1 MITLLAILYALYAF
15 IYMYTYK
22 SGYSL
27 LKYMYKRKNI
37 NVYLSVEIIFL
48 ILTSFIVFTNQPL
61 NLIIAILMFM
71 HLVGIAWLVANPKNF
86 YEMVEES
93 VRLDENL
100 IENTVAGS
108 LFISSV
114 LVLFSRI
121 IF

>member
-15 IYMYTYK
+15 IYMYAYK

-100 IENTVAGS
+100 VENTVAGS

>member
-1 MITLLAILYALYAF
+1 MITLLAVLYALYAF
-15 IYMYTYK
+15 AYMYSYK

-27 LKYMYKRKNI
+27 LRYMYKRKNI

-48 ILTSFIVFTNQPL
+48 ILTSFIVFTNKPL

-71 HLVGIAWLVANPKNF
+71 HLVGIAWLVANPENF

-93 VRLDENL
+93 VRLDENI

>member
-1 MITLLAILYALYAF
+1 MIALLAVLYAAYAF
-15 IYMYTYK
+15 VYFYSYK

-37 NVYLSVEIIFL
+37 NVYLSVEIIFF

-61 NLIIAILMFM
+61 NWIVAILMFM
-71 HLVGIAWLVANPKNF
+71 HLIGIAWLVANPRNF

-93 VRLDENL
+93 IRLDENL
-100 IENTVAGS
+100 IENTVVGS
-108 LFISSV
+108 LLISSI
-114 LVLFSRI
+114 LTLFSRI

>member
-1 MITLLAILYALYAF
+1 MISLLAVLYAAYAF
-15 IYMYTYK
+15 VYFYSYK

-37 NVYLSVEIIFL
+37 NVYLSVEIIFF

-61 NLIIAILMFM
+61 NWIVAILMFM
-71 HLVGIAWLVANPKNF
+71 HLIGIAWLVANPRNF

-93 VRLDENL
+93 IRLDENL
-100 IENTVAGS
+100 IENTVVGS
-108 LFISSV
+108 LLLSSI
-114 LVLFSRI
+114 LTLFSRI

>member
-93 VRLDENL
+93 VRLDENI

>member
-93 VRLDENL
+93 LRLDENL
-100 IENTVAGS
+100 VENTVAGS

>member
-1 MITLLAILYALYAF
+1 MITILAVMYAAYAF
-15 IYMYTYK
+15 IYFYTYK

-37 NVYLSVEIIFL
+37 NVYLSVEILFF

-61 NLIIAILMFM
+61 NWIVAILMFM
-71 HLVGIAWLVANPKNF
+71 HLIGIAWLVANPRNF

-93 VRLDENL
+93 IRLDENL
-100 IENTVAGS
+100 IENTVVGS
-108 LFISSV
+108 LLVSSI
-114 LVLFSRI
+114 LTLFSRI

>member
-37 NVYLSVEIIFL
+37 NAYLSVEIIFL

-61 NLIIAILMFM
+61 NLIVAILMFM

-100 IENTVAGS
+100 VENTVAGS

>member
-1 MITLLAILYALYAF
+1 MISLLAVLYAAYAF
-15 IYMYTYK
+15 VYFYSYK

-37 NVYLSVEIIFL
+37 NVYLSVEIIFF

-61 NLIIAILMFM
+61 NWIVAILMFM
-71 HLVGIAWLVANPKNF
+71 HLIGIAWLVANPRNF

-93 VRLDENL
+93 IRLDENL
-100 IENTVAGS
+100 IENTVVGS
-108 LFISSV
+108 LLLSSI
-114 LVLFSRI
+114 LTFFSRI

>member
-61 NLIIAILMFM
+61 NLIVAILMFM

-100 IENTVAGS
+100 VENTVAGS

>member
-61 NLIIAILMFM
+61 NLIISILMFM

-86 YEMVEES
+86 YGMVEES
-93 VRLDENL
+93 VRLDENF

-114 LVLFSRI
+114 LVLFSRVI
-121 IF
+121 L

>member
-86 YEMVEES
+86 YEMVAES
-93 VRLDENL
+93 VRLDENI

>member
-1 MITLLAILYALYAF
+1 MISLLAVLYAAYAF
-15 IYMYTYK
+15 VYFYSYK

-37 NVYLSVEIIFL
+37 NVYLSVEIIFF

-61 NLIIAILMFM
+61 NWIVAILMFM
-71 HLVGIAWLVANPKNF
+71 HLIGIAWLVANPRNF

-93 VRLDENL
+93 IRLDENL
-100 IENTVAGS
+100 IENTVVGS
-108 LFISSV
+108 LLISSI
-114 LVLFSRI
+114 LTLFSRI

>member
-22 SGYSL
+22 SDYSL
-27 LKYMYKRKNI
+27 LRYMYKRKNI

-100 IENTVAGS
+100 VENTVAGS

>member
-1 MITLLAILYALYAF
+1 MISLLAVLYAAYAF
-15 IYMYTYK
+15 VYFYSYK

-37 NVYLSVEIIFL
+37 NVYLSVEIIFF

-61 NLIIAILMFM
+61 NWIVAILMFM
-71 HLVGIAWLVANPKNF
+71 HLVGIAWLVANPRNF

-93 VRLDENL
+93 IRLDENL
-100 IENTVAGS
+100 IENTVVGS
-108 LFISSV
+108 LLVSSI
-114 LVLFSRI
+114 LTLFSRI

>member
-1 MITLLAILYALYAF
+1 MISLLAVLYAAYAF
-15 IYMYTYK
+15 VYFYSYK

-37 NVYLSVEIIFL
+37 NMYLSVEIIFF

-61 NLIIAILMFM
+61 NWIVAILMFM
-71 HLVGIAWLVANPKNF
+71 HLIGIAWLVANPRNF

-93 VRLDENL
+93 IRLDENL
-100 IENTVAGS
+100 IENTVVGS
-108 LFISSV
+108 LLVSSI
-114 LVLFSRI
+114 LTLFSRI

>member
-1 MITLLAILYALYAF
+1 MITLLAVLYALYAF
-15 IYMYTYK
+15 VYMSAYK

-37 NVYLSVEIIFL
+37 NIYLSVEILFL

-61 NLIIAILMFM
+61 NWVVAILMFM
-71 HLVGIAWLVANPKNF
+71 HLVGIGWLVANPKNF

-93 VRLDENL
+93 VKLDEDL
-100 IENTVAGS
+100 IESTVAGT

>member
-1 MITLLAILYALYAF
+1 MIALLAVLYAAYAF
-15 IYMYTYK
+15 VYFYSYK

-37 NVYLSVEIIFL
+37 NVYLSVEIIFF

-61 NLIIAILMFM
+61 NWIVAILMFM
-71 HLVGIAWLVANPKNF
+71 HLIGIAWLVANPRNF

-93 VRLDENL
+93 IRLDENL
-100 IENTVAGS
+100 IENTVVGS
-108 LFISSV
+108 LLVSSI
-114 LVLFSRI
+114 LTLFSRI

>member
-1 MITLLAILYALYAF
+1 MISLLAVLYAAYAF
-15 IYMYTYK
+15 VYFYSYK

-37 NVYLSVEIIFL
+37 NVYLSVEIIFF

-61 NLIIAILMFM
+61 NWIVAILMFM
-71 HLVGIAWLVANPKNF
+71 HLIGIAWLVANPRNF

-93 VRLDENL
+93 IRLDENL
-100 IENTVAGS
+100 IENTVVGS
-108 LFISSV
+108 LLVSSI
-114 LVLFSRI
+114 LTLFSRI

>member
-22 SGYSL
+22 SDYSL
-27 LKYMYKRKNI
+27 LRYMYKRKNI

-71 HLVGIAWLVANPKNF
+71 HLVGIAWLVANPQNF
-86 YEMVEES
+86 YKMVEES
-93 VRLDENL
+93 VRLDENI

>member
-100 IENTVAGS
+100 VENTVAGS

-114 LVLFSRI
+114 LVLFSRT

>member
-1 MITLLAILYALYAF
+1 MITLLAIFYALYAF

-100 IENTVAGS
+100 VENTVAGS